1 MEPLMHL
8 AQRVQQLPP
17 YLFAGISKMI
27 EAKRAE
33 GIDVISLGIGD
44 PDLPTPEHILASLK
58 EAAMDPANHRYPES
72 EGLPELREAIAR
84 WYQTRHGVTLDP
96 ASEVVVLIGSK
107 EGIGH
112 LPLCLI
118 DPGDVSL
125 ITDPGY
131 PVYEI
136 ATMFA
141 GGESVRLP
149 LREEDGWL
157 PRLDEIDP
165 AVAARARILWL
176 NYPNNPTGAIAD
188 LAFFER
194 AVAWAREHD
203 VVIAHDLAY
212 ADVAYDGY
220 VAPSILEVDGAR
232 DVAIEFNSLSKT
244 FNMTG
249 WRAAMAVGNAEVIDA
264 LTRVKSNLDSGL
276 PQAIQQM
283 AITALDDPRDSITS
297 HNAIYQRRRDRAVE
311 VLQELGLRV
320 ELPKASLYVW
330 AKLPANEPSS
340 GEYAARLVNET
351 GVVLTPGA
359 AYGEAGEGYVRLSL
373 TIADDRLE
381 EALSRLSRFA
391 RGESAL

>member
-1 MEPLMHL
+1 MQL

-17 YLFAGISKMI
+17 YLFAAISRMI

-33 GIDVISLGIGD
+33 GVDVISLGIGD
-44 PDLPTPEHILASLK
+44 PDLPTPPHLIERLQ
-58 EAAMDPANHRYPES
+58 EAATDPANHRYPES
-72 EGLPELREAIAR
+72 EGLPEFREAIAR
-84 WYQTRHGVTLDP
+84 WYASRHGVSLDP
-96 ASEVVVLIGSK
+96 ASEVVVLLGSK
-107 EGIGH
+107 EGIAH

-118 DPGDVSL
+118 DSGDVSL

-131 PVYEI
+131 PVYEV

-141 GGESVRLP
+141 GGESVRIP
-149 LREEDGWL
+149 LTEENGWL
-157 PRLDEIDP
+157 PQLDAIDP
-165 AVAARARILWL
+165 ADAARAKILWL
-176 NYPNNPTGAIAD
+176 NYPNNPTGALAD

-212 ADVAYDGY
+212 ADVTFDGY
-220 VAPSILEVDGAR
+220 VAPSILEVEGAR

-264 LTRVKSNLDSGL
+264 LTRVKTNMDSGL

-283 AITALDDPRDSITS
+283 AITALDDPRDSITA
-297 HNAIYQRRRDRAVE
+297 HNDVYQRRRDRAVE
-311 VLQELGLRV
+311 VLRELGLQ
-320 ELPKASLYVW
+320 LDPPKASLYVW
-330 AKLPANEPSS
+330 ARLPSSEPSS
-340 GEYAARLVNET
+340 GDFAARLVNET
-351 GVVLTPGA
+351 GVVVTPGA
-359 AYGEAGEGYVRLSL
+359 SYGEAGEGYIRISL
-373 TIADDRLE
+373 TVPDDRLE

-391 RGESAL
+391 RGEAVF

>member
-1 MEPLMHL
+1 MHL

-17 YLFAGISKMI
+17 YLFAGISRMI
-27 EAKRAE
+27 EEKRAA

-44 PDLPTPEHILASLK
+44 PDLPTPDHIIARLQ
-58 EAAMDPANHRYPES
+58 EAATDPANHRYPES
-72 EGLPELREAIAR
+72 EGLPELRQAVAR
-84 WYQTRHGVTLDP
+84 WYGTRHGVELDP
-96 ASEVVVLIGSK
+96 EREVVVLIGSK

-157 PRLDEIDP
+157 PRLEEIDP
-165 AVAARARILWL
+165 VVAARARILWL

-212 ADVAYDGY
+212 ADVTFDGY

-232 DVAIEFNSLSKT
+232 EVAIEFNSLSKT

-276 PQAIQQM
+276 SQAIQQM
-283 AITALDDPRDSITS
+283 AITALDDPRDSIAS

-311 VLQELGLRV
+311 VLRELGLRV
-320 ELPKASLYVW
+320 ESPKASLYVW
-330 AKLPANEPSS
+330 AKLPADEPSS

-373 TIADDRLE
+373 TIADERLE

>member
-1 MEPLMHL
+1 MHL

-17 YLFAGISKMI
+17 YLFAAISRMI

-33 GIDVISLGIGD
+33 GVDVISLGIGD
-44 PDLPTPEHILASLK
+44 PDLPTPRYLIEVLK
-58 EAAMDPANHRYPES
+58 RAAETPANHRYPES
-72 EGLPELREAIAR
+72 EGLPAFREAVAR
-84 WYQTRHGVTLDP
+84 WYAKRHQVTLDP
-96 ASEVVVLIGSK
+96 RTEVVSLIGSK
-107 EGIGH
+107 EGIAH

-131 PVYEI
+131 PVYEV

-141 GGESVRLP
+141 GGETVRVP

-157 PRLDEIDP
+157 PRLDEIDE
-165 AVAARARILWL
+165 ADAARARILWL

-188 LAFFER
+188 LGFFER
-194 AVAWAREHD
+194 AVAWARAHD

-212 ADVAYDGY
+212 ADVTYDGY
-220 VAPSILEVDGAR
+220 VAPSILEVEGAR
-232 DVAIEFNSLSKT
+232 EVAIEFNSLSKT

-249 WRAAMAVGNAEVIDA
+249 WRVAMAVGNAELIDA
-264 LTRVKSNLDSGL
+264 LTRVKSNMDSGL
-276 PQAIQQM
+276 PQAIQEM
-283 AITALDDPRDSITS
+283 AIAALDDPRDSISS
-297 HNAIYQRRRDRAVE
+297 HNAIYQRRRDRAVA

-320 ELPKASLYVW
+320 EPPKASLYVW
-330 AKLPANEPSS
+330 ARLPSDERSS
-340 GEYAARLVNET
+340 GDYAARLVNET

-359 AYGEAGEGYVRLSL
+359 SYGPAGEGYVRISL
-373 TIADDRLE
+373 TVPDERLE
-381 EALSRLSRFA
+381 EALARLSRFA